1 MKMDEIREIVEIIE
15 NAKINVLKLEKG
27 DFKLY
32 YEKDAIQNLQIKEQE
47 NSKEI
52 LTEIDNDKKSFEQ
65 KIEQKTSSQNKENL
79 HQITSS
85 MIGAFY
91 SRPNPDSEPFV
102 KVGSKIGVQDTVC
115 VLEAMKLLNEIKSDV
130 NGEITEILAVDGQII
145 EFGQPLFTVKVS
157 E

>member
-1 MKMDEIREIVEIIE
+1 MKMDELKEIVEIIE
-15 NAKINVLKLEKG
+15 KAKIDVLKLEKG

-32 YEKDAIQNLQIKEQE
+32 YEKDAIQGLQIKE
-47 NSKEI
+47 NAKEI
-52 LTEIDNDKKSFEQ
+52 LTEVDHDNESFEQ
-65 KIEQKTSSQNKENL
+65 SIEREASNNTKENL

-91 SRPNPDSEPFV
+91 SRPNPDDEPFV
-102 KVGSKIGVQDTVC
+102 KVGSKINMQDTVC

-130 NGEITEILAVDGQII
+130 NGEILEILVEDGQII

>member
-1 MKMDEIREIVEIIE
+1 MKMDELKEIVKIIE
-15 NAKINVLKLEKG
+15 KAKIDVLKLEKG

-32 YEKDAIQNLQIKEQE
+32 YEKDASREIQINNKE
-47 NSKEI
+47 NSTEI
-52 LTEIDNDKKSFEQ
+52 LTEVNHDNESFEQ
-65 KIEQKTSSQNKENL
+65 LIEREATNNTKENL

-91 SRPNPDSEPFV
+91 SRPNPDSDPFV
-102 KVGSKIGVQDTVC
+102 KVGSKINMQDTVC
-115 VLEAMKLLNEIKSDV
+115 VLEAMKLLNEIKSDI
-130 NGEITEILAVDGQII
+130 NGEIVEILVEDGQII